1 MCVCVC
7 VCVFNV
13 RHNVFSRA
21 ELVKAKFE
29 DPDKQVFV
37 DCFFVVFFLFQT
49 ECLFFYSADCFVGVV
64 VFLFIYGCL
73 FFWLL
78 LLFFVVHLVFVVFI

>member
-1 MCVCVC
+1 MYVCMCVCVCVC

-29 DPDKQVFV
+29 DPDKKVFV
-37 DCFFVVFFLFQT
+37 NCF
-49 ECLFFYSADCFVGVV
+49 
-64 VFLFIYGCL
+64 
-73 FFWLL
+73 
-78 LLFFVVHLVFVVFI
+78 H